1 MDTRSAKL
9 GDLQPDKK
17 NANRGSERGSK
28 MIEDSFRQYGAGRS
42 ILLDKHGRIIAGNKS
57 AEAAGSIGIEDVL
70 IVQTRGEQLVA
81 VQRMDLDLD
90 TDKQAKALALSD
102 NRASQVSL
110 NWDIDVLKELD
121 GEVDLKQFWS
131 EDELKNLFGD
141 EEKPLD
147 TLEQEMDLSY
157 KVIVQCHSEAHQGE
171 IMQELEDRGL
181 KCTLLIS

>member
-1 MDTRSAKL
+1 
-9 GDLQPDKK
+9 
-17 NANRGSERGSK
+17 
-28 MIEDSFRQYGAGRS
+28 MIENSLRQYGAGRS
-42 ILLDKHGRIIAGNKS
+42 ILIDKNGRILAGNKT
-57 AEAAGSIGIEDVL
+57 AENAGSIGLDDL
-70 IVQTRGEQLVA
+70 IVVQTDGTKLVA
-81 VQRMDLDLD
+81 VQRMDLDLT
-90 TDKQAKALALSD
+90 TDKAAKELAIAD

-171 IMQELEDRGL
+171 IIQELEDRGL